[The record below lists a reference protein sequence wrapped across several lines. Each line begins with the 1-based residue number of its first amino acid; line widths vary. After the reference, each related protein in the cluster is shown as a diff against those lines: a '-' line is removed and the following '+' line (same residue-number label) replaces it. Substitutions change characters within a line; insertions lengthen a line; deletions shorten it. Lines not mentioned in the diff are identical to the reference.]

1 MLTEFSNKVAVITG
15 AGSGFG
21 KEFARLGHDLGMR
34 LVLADVQ
41 TSALNETVVEL
52 EAKGAQV
59 LAQTV
64 DVANAAQMEKLA
76 QASFAKFGSVDLL
89 FNNAGVG
96 SGGLIWENSLKD
108 WQWVMGVNVM
118 GVVHGIH
125 YFVPRMLKQGSH
137 GHIVNTASM
146 AGLLSAQMMGVY
158 NVSKHAVVTLSE
170 TLFNDLRIVNS
181 KIGASVLCPAFVP
194 TGIHQSHRNRPD
206 ELTNDAPPTASQ
218 LVAQANSEKAVTSG
232 KISAQQ
238 VAIQVFD
245 AIRTN
250 QFYIFTHQ
258 KIMASV
264 GLRLE
269 DILQARNPTDPF
281 TYKPGVATAAP
292 PSAIDS

>member
-64 DVANAAQMEKLA
+64 DVSNPAQMEKLA

-125 YFVPRMLKQGSH
+125 YFVPRMLQKGSH